1 MNYSDYRFTLD
12 IQIHQ
17 AQVSIP
23 VTLNDTARKLCIGL
37 TDGRKPYYIADGCRA
52 VFSAKKPDGTTIFN
66 DCIIYNNTTIE
77 YEFSKNTTSC
87 EGIVDCEIG
96 LFDADGRELTSPQF
110 IIVVDKKVMR
120 DEEVAMSV
128 SEATTITNM
137 ITAEQGRIAAE
148 KARVTAEKSR
158 VTAESARTS
167 AESARAK
174 AENERAASEETR
186 GTAEAERINAEN
198 SRVSAEEARVK
209 AEALRVA
216 AEEGRAEAII
226 NAVKEGISEGLAMEI
241 ANDLETD
248 DPERALSAAQGVVL
262 KGLFDT
268 FGTGV
273 GIEVVEYEGTGTYG
287 IDSPTVV
294 QFSFMPKFVIV
305 LGNVRQNTGWRNSNG
320 IQLYNYRNNL
330 YMIFPEAKVYSRDWY
345 EITYASST
353 ASAVKTRSL
362 DIRNVID
369 YDPTVEDVQID
380 RETNTFYVISTM
392 GDFHQLNY
400 KPKTYYDTSTNDI
413 SKYRWI
419 AIG

>member
-87 EGIVDCEIG
+87 EGIVDCEIR
-96 LFDADGRELTSPQF
+96 LYDADGRELTSPQF

-120 DEEVAMSV
+120 DEEVTMSA

-148 KARVTAEKSR
+148 KSR
-158 VTAESARTS
+158 VTAESARAS

-186 GTAEAERINAEN
+186 GTAETERINAEN
-198 SRVSAEEARVK
+198 SRVSAEKARVI

-273 GIEVVEYEGTGTYG
+273 GIEVVE
-287 IDSPTVV
+287 
-294 QFSFMPKFVIV
+294 
-305 LGNVRQNTGWRNSNG
+305 
-320 IQLYNYRNNL
+320 
-330 YMIFPEAKVYSRDWY
+330 
-345 EITYASST
+345 
-353 ASAVKTRSL
+353 
-362 DIRNVID
+362 
-369 YDPTVEDVQID
+369 
-380 RETNTFYVISTM
+380 
-392 GDFHQLNY
+392 
-400 KPKTYYDTSTNDI
+400 
-413 SKYRWI
+413 
-419 AIG
+419 

>member
-66 DCIIYNNTTIE
+66 DCIIYNNTTVE

-87 EGIVDCEIG
+87 EGIVNCEIR
-96 LFDADGRELTSPQF
+96 LYDADGRELTSPQF

-120 DEEVAMSV
+120 DEEVAMSA
-128 SEATTITNM
+128 SEATTISN
-137 ITAEQGRIAAE
+137 I
-148 KARVTAEKSR
+148 VTAEVQR
-158 VTAESARTS
+158 VNAENARIEAERNRVSAENARATAET
-167 AESARAK
+167 
-174 AENERAASEETR
+174 ERASSEETR
-186 GTAEAERINAEN
+186 VASETERVNAEN
-198 SRVSAEEARVK
+198 SRVSAEEARVI

-305 LGNVRQNTGWRNSNG
+305 LGNVRKNTGWSNNNG
-320 IQLYNYRNNL
+320 IQLYNYYRNL
-330 YMIFPEAKVYSRDWY
+330 YMIFPEAKVCSRDRY
-345 EITYASST
+345 IRTYASST
-353 ASAVKTRSL
+353 ASAAITRDL
-362 DIRNVID
+362 EIVNVID
-369 YDPTVEDVQID
+369 YDPTVEGMQID
-380 RETNTFYVISTM
+380 RETNTFYLILTSS
-392 GDFHQLNY
+392 DLDQLNY
-400 KPKTYYDTSTNDI
+400 KPKTHYDTSTNDI
-413 SKYRWI
+413 SNYRWI